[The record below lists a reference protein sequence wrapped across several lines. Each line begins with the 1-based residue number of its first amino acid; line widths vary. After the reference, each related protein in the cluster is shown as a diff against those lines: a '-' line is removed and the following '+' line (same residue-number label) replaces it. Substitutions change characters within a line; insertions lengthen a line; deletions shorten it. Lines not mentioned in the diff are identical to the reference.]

1 MRFMRL
7 NATGRPCNAV
17 SLIFFS
23 ARYVWQLTLL
33 VGVALPSVDSIW
45 LKMWPEGKQSLDGDL
60 SIHGKL
66 DRCSVALPPGVGE
79 RGEASQY
86 ACASR
91 RESPYSQHD
100 SQECRAA
107 GAGRDDFADGPVVG
121 PFRDRHMG
129 YCDWRGSCN
138 SGAGLTHS
146 SAGRRESGGVLL
158 GVPENAIVIASG
170 GHST

>member
-1 MRFMRL
+1 MQRQSSCIFYWPDVSGLDSWSSLPFQVSIQFDPKCGPKTSNLWMAIFRSTA
-7 NATGRPCNAV
+7 NWTVAV
-17 SLIFFS
+17 LHCH
-23 ARYVWQLTLL
+23 R
-33 VGVALPSVDSIW
+33 GVEAS
-45 LKMWPEGKQSLDGDL
+45 GG
-60 SIHGKL
+60 
-66 DRCSVALPPGVGE
+66 A
-79 RGEASQY
+79 ASQY

-107 GAGRDDFADGPVVG
+107 GADRDDFADGPVVG